1 MPAAHNMVDT
11 SREDPLVGFHFA
23 VEIQDVV
30 TGYFTECSGL
40 GSENEVIEHK
50 VVNEKGVEVVL
61 KIPGRLKWENIV
73 LKRGITS
80 NMDIWDWRKMV
91 EDGDVAGA
99 RQNGSV
105 VMYDQTLAEVAR
117 WNFENAWPV
126 KVTGPSVKS
135 DGNEIG
141 VEELTIA
148 HEFIERIA

>member
-1 MPAAHNMVDT
+1 MTTVVDT
-11 SREDPLVGFHFA
+11 AREDPLVGFHFA
-23 VEIQDVV
+23 VDIQGQV

-40 GSENEVIEHK
+40 GSEQEVIEHK
-50 VVNEKGVEVVL
+50 VVNEGGVEVVM

-80 NMDIWDWRKMV
+80 DMQIWTWRQMV
-91 EDGDVAGA
+91 ENGDVNGA
-99 RQNGSV
+99 RSDGSI
-105 VMYDQTLAEVAR
+105 VMYDQTLTEVAR
-117 WNFENAWPV
+117 WNFQNAWPV

-148 HEFIERIA
+148 HEYIVRVN